1 MTLPQRKSGRMR
13 DTSAARKKGTGIPGR
28 PPSLSRGLHG
38 ERVWTP
44 QVRREIG
51 QGELGHSL
59 RSYWDGSRNLKI
71 FLVFYFF
78 CQFSFDIQP
87 SLVFS
92 YFFFLIEFQMQ
103 NVVIDIC

>member
-44 QVRREIG
+44 QVCREIG

-78 CQFSFDIQP
+78 VSLALFS
-87 SLVFS
+87 SWTYGGSSVKKS
-92 YFFFLIEFQMQ
+92 
-103 NVVIDIC
+103 